1 MFGFK
6 KKNILT
12 QLSQGLSRTRHYFTE
27 GLAHL
32 FWGKKVIDDELL
44 EEIETRLL
52 MADVGVEATEQVIQ
66 SLTARVTRKQ
76 LTDPQALLAAL
87 KQELLTILEPCRAE
101 NLIMNQTPLVIL
113 MIGVNGA
120 GKTTS
125 IGKLAHYFQ
134 QAQKTVL
141 LAAGDTFRAAAIEQL
156 QVWGERNQINV
167 VSQQTG
173 SDSAAVIFDALQAA
187 KARKID
193 VLIADTA
200 GRLHSKDNLMEELKK
215 IKRVLMKLDE
225 NAPEVFLVIDATAGQ
240 NALAQARKFHAE
252 MGVTGLILTKLDGTA
267 KGGII
272 FAIAKQLALP
282 LRFIGIG
289 EGIEDLK
296 PFDPELF
303 IEALFDNDRD

>member
-6 KKNILT
+6 KKNVLT
-12 QLSQGLSRTRHYFTE
+12 QLSQGLRRTRTYLTD

-32 FWGKKVIDDELL
+32 FLGKKVIDDELL
-44 EEIETRLL
+44 KEIETRLL
-52 MADVGVEATEQVIQ
+52 MADLGIVATDQVIAA
-66 SLTARVTRKQ
+66 LTARVTRKQ
-76 LTDPQALLAAL
+76 LTDPEALFDAL
-87 KQELLTILEPCRAE
+87 KQELLAILAPCQVEDFTIT
-101 NLIMNQTPLVIL
+101 QTPLVIL
-113 MIGVNGA
+113 MVGVNGA

-125 IGKLAHYFQ
+125 IGKLAKYFQ

-156 QVWGERNQINV
+156 QVWGGRNAIDV
-167 VSQQTG
+167 IAQQTG

-200 GRLHSKDNLMEELKK
+200 GRLHSKENLMEELKK
-215 IKRVLMKLDE
+215 IKRILAKLDE
-225 NAPEVFLVIDATAGQ
+225 HTPEILLVIDATAGQ

-252 MGVTGLILTKLDGTA
+252 IGVTGLILTKLDGTA

-272 FAIAKQLALP
+272 FAIAKELALP
-282 LRFIGIG
+282 IRFIGIG

-296 PFDPELF
+296 PFNSQEF
-303 IEALFDNDRD
+303 VEALFEDT